1 LKEDNRI
8 ERYLTNEQTQRLL
21 VAVNESHNP
30 LLASIVAFLIYT
42 GARRREVL
50 DARWDDVDMVRKLWR
65 IPKTKSGKVRHV
77 PLSKGAWQLLSAL
90 RAEGVPLNGCVFANP
105 RTGLPFVSIFH
116 SWDAARQRAGL
127 PELRLHDLR
136 HSFAS
141 FLVNAG
147 RSLYEVQE
155 LLGHADIR
163 TTARY
168 AHLSRERL
176 FEAVEAVPVMTMQ
189 SE

>member
-1 LKEDNRI
+1 M
-8 ERYLTNEQTQRLL
+8 
-21 VAVNESHNP
+21 
-30 LLASIVAFLIYT
+30 
-42 GARRREVL
+42 L
-50 DARWDDVDMVRKLWR
+50 DARWGDVDMARKLWR

-77 PLSKGAWQLLSAL
+77 PLSAGALQLLAGL
-90 RAEGVPLNGCVFANP
+90 RAEHPPLDGFVFANP

-116 SWDAARQRAGL
+116 SWDAARKRAGL

-163 TTARY
+163 TTSRY
-168 AHLSRERL
+168 AHLSQERL
-176 FEAVEAVPVMTMQ
+176 FEAVEAVPVLGLP
-189 SE
+189 S

>member
-1 LKEDNRI
+1 
-8 ERYLTNEQTQRLL
+8 
-21 VAVNESHNP
+21 
-30 LLASIVAFLIYT
+30 
-42 GARRREVL
+42 
-50 DARWDDVDMVRKLWR
+50 MVRKLWR

-163 TTARY
+163 TPTHRGT
-168 AHLSRERL
+168 ERSQIKCSN
-176 FEAVEAVPVMTMQ
+176 AVGNLCQKVDG
-189 SE
+189 SHDR